1 MLRVGAHSIQ
11 LWFNDN
17 YARHRVETSA
27 YNQELRAVGQ
37 ALEARGISNFELKTR
52 LGQYV
57 VSGQPDKAESLLTL
71 FRQWRNNNWQRG
83 ECTVTFT
90 AQDINQLEINGK
102 ARRKK
107 PGLLP
112 DFYNVSNILRTI
124 GAYLDGKNA
133 RLVEIQKRPL
143 TLTLLYQASGG
154 YPEVEDRTIVS
165 FYQTFIELHGKRAR
179 FNRF

>member
-1 MLRVGAHSIQ
+1 
-11 LWFNDN
+11 
-17 YARHRVETSA
+17 VETSA

-37 ALEARGISNFELKTR
+37 ALEARGISSFELKTR
-52 LGQYV
+52 PGQYV
-57 VSGQPDKAESLLTL
+57 VSGKPDKAESLLAG

-83 ECTVTFT
+83 ECIVTFT
-90 AQDINQLEINGK
+90 SQDIDQLETKGK

-143 TLTLLYQASGG
+143 TLTLLYQTSGG

-179 FNRF
+179 GNRF